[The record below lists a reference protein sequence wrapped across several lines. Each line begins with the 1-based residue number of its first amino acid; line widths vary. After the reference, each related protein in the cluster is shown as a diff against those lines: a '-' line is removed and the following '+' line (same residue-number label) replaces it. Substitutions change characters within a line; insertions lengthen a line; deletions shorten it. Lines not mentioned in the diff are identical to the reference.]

1 MKTVEVQEVKFWDAS
16 SDETVTRWL
25 TAVGLEAMRR
35 QCKPTGRRKMV
46 DRNEVASEIWQGS
59 EDRQ

>member
-1 MKTVEVQEVKFWDAS
+1 MEKIEVLEVGFWDAT
-16 SDETVTRWL
+16 SDRTVMRWL
-25 TAVGLEAMRR
+25 TARGLEAMRR

-46 DRNEVASEIWQGS
+46 DRNEVASEIWQGA